1 MCDLTKILKSLE
13 GKTIQNV
20 ESYETEVGCSIYSIT
35 ITVNNGD
42 KIEIYPTNYNYGG
55 QHLNID
61 FS

>member
-13 GKTIQNV
+13 GKTIQTV
-20 ESYETEVGCSIYSIT
+20 ESYDTEDGSIYSIT

>member
-13 GKTIQNV
+13 GKTIQTV
-20 ESYETEVGCSIYSIT
+20 ESYDTEDGSIYRISIT
-35 ITVNNGD
+35 VHDGD
-42 KIEIYPTNYNYGG
+42 TIEIYPTNYNYGG

>member
-1 MCDLTKILKSLE
+1 MCDLNKILKSLE
-13 GKTIQNV
+13 GKTIQTV
-20 ESYETEVGCSIYSIT
+20 ESYDTEDGSIYSIT